1 MKLSASIGKH
11 LLALTAALG
20 SVFAMDAASAQT
32 ASPDM
37 SSMTPPAEWLAYAE
51 TATTAL
57 TAWLEADTEAASRMR
72 LRLGAGR
79 PSQDAATHLMEVRIW
94 IAPDGRVSRI
104 EGPLHE
110 DAQAEADMAKIAA
123 SASLNAPPSNMPQPL
138 RIGVQ
143 LEASAANE

>member
-1 MKLSASIGKH
+1 MNISASIGKH

-32 ASPDM
+32 SSPDM

-72 LRLGAGR
+72 GRLETVSR
-79 PSQDAATHLMEVRIW
+79 TPDAPAPLMEVRIW

-104 EGPLHE
+104 VGPLPDDE
-110 DAQAEADMAKIAA
+110 GAQADMSLIAA
-123 SASLNAPPSNMPQPL
+123 SASLPAPPADMVQPL
-138 RIGVQ
+138 RVGVR
-143 LEASAANE
+143 LEPAVIR

>member
-1 MKLSASIGKH
+1 MNISASIGKH

-79 PSQDAATHLMEVRIW
+79 ALQDAATHLMEVRFGYGSHPTVVFHASKGLCTRTLKPKPIW
-94 IAPDGRVSRI
+94 R
-104 EGPLHE
+104 
-110 DAQAEADMAKIAA
+110 K
-123 SASLNAPPSNMPQPL
+123 PPHL
-138 RIGVQ
+138 
-143 LEASAANE
+143 LL